1 MKISIIVPVYN
12 VEKYIRKC
20 LDSIIHQIN
29 VPQSFFE
36 VVVVNDGSVD
46 NSLTIIEEFRQHYSN
61 ISVLTQ
67 SNQGL
72 SIARNNGLSIA
83 RGEYIWFIDSDDWIA
98 RNSLEILLRL
108 TDEKKPDVIHFRA
121 ANSICD
127 KLQIRTK
134 KFVDIERSYTGIE
147 IICQN
152 IWDTCVPFYIY
163 KRDFL
168 EKNHLFFFPN
178 IFHED
183 NEFTPRM
190 LYYAQKVYLINDV
203 LYNVSQNPQSITRS
217 INLKKSFDLILISQL
232 LYKFAMENIS
242 DKVVKLRFFQF
253 IALNINNALYGTRYM
268 NSLVVKK
275 FNQELRQNKE
285 LFYCLSHSKIYKY
298 TIEGYLF
305 KLIPNYSF
313 IYQLLNLLRFRRCK

>member
-1 MKISIIVPVYN
+1 MN
-12 VEKYIRKC
+12 
-20 LDSIIHQIN
+20 
-29 VPQSFFE
+29 
-36 VVVVNDGSVD
+36 
-46 NSLTIIEEFRQHYSN
+46 
-61 ISVLTQ
+61 
-67 SNQGL
+67 
-72 SIARNNGLSIA
+72 
-83 RGEYIWFIDSDDWIA
+83 
-98 RNSLEILLRL
+98 
-108 TDEKKPDVIHFRA
+108 
-121 ANSICD
+121 
-127 KLQIRTK
+127 
-134 KFVDIERSYTGIE
+134 
-147 IICQN
+147 
-152 IWDTCVPFYIY
+152 
-163 KRDFL
+163 
-168 EKNHLFFFPN
+168 
-178 IFHED
+178 
-183 NEFTPRM
+183 
-190 LYYAQKVYLINDV
+190 
-203 LYNVSQNPQSITRS
+203 QNPQSITRS